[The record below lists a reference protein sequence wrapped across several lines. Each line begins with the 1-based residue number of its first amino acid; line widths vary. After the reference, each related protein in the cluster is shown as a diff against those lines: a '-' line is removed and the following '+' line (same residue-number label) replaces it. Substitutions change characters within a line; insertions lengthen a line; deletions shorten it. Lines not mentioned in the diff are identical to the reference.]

1 MELRRDGVHFAML
14 EALCRMARP
23 VRGISAAM
31 LERRFGAPSAIR
43 DLAEA
48 GLIRERGW
56 HAGPGAI
63 WVPTAAGEELYRRL
77 AAGADEGAAAEAGR
91 VSDR

>member
-1 MELRRDGVHFAML
+1 MEVRRDIVHFAIL

-31 LERRFGAPSAIR
+31 LERHFAAPAAVR
-43 DLAEA
+43 DLAED

-56 HAGPGAI
+56 HEGPGAI
-63 WVPTAAGEELYRRL
+63 WVPTAAGEALYRRL
-77 AAGADEGAAAEAGR
+77 AGVDEGAAADG
-91 VSDR
+91 VPDR